1 MVILFDYFISIVI
14 FCHFYLNL
22 DFGKY
27 RPRREISLPKPN
39 LKKVDCQTVNEP
51 PKELSRLKSNHIVRS
66 EFDFNETTSFG
77 TNDYIECYE
86 YKQFGSDLLNVHYN
100 RSVIKM
106 VRNDV
111 DKRKLRNDNFV
122 TQYKVGARFFSEE
135 LLMGRV
141 SLAKTPD
148 AARITLNLFGSEYP
162 DINLC
167 DVQDKGFSQS
177 GSIPLYMDNIWFISN
192 INLKAQY
199 KVDFRINIPDLN
211 CNGLYDNNEILNR
224 AISENLKLLQA
235 TSLEFGTVAEAS
247 FLVRTKKNIPI

>member
-1 MVILFDYFISIVI
+1 MYLIFFEIFFNRFLFDVFI
-14 FCHFYLNL
+14 L
-22 DFGKY
+22 DIGKY
-27 RPRREISLPKPN
+27 RLRREISLPKPN
-39 LKKVDCQTVNEP
+39 LKLVDCQTVNEP
-51 PKELSRLKSNHIVRS
+51 PKELSKLKSNNIVRS
-66 EFDFNETTSFG
+66 EFDSEETVPADNG
-77 TNDYIECYE
+77 DYVECYE

-106 VRNDV
+106 VRKNQE
-111 DKRKLRNDNFV
+111 KRRLRNDNFV
-122 TQYKVGARFFSEE
+122 TQYKVGARFFSEH

-141 SLAKTPD
+141 SLAKSPD

-199 KVDFRINIPDLN
+199 KLDFRINIPDLN

-224 AISENLKLLQA
+224 AINENLKLLQV

-247 FLVRTKKNIPI
+247 FLVK